1 MKKAACALKN
11 FLREQT
17 ASVKFYMI
25 FIVQRFFFSVRVWSI
40 AKNPV
45 LHLWFRYSEITFPK
59 FPNHNFSASLNAV
72 FLSKTDLE
80 HTFVCSKRAASFL
93 STQPVMCWQKRCTC
107 YCQFLSRIFSFFKEV
122 LNIFCWHGI
131 RGNWLA
137 IFLLAWYNS
146 GKKCIH

>member
-93 STQPVMCWQKRCTC
+93 STQPVMC
-107 YCQFLSRIFSFFKEV
+107 
-122 LNIFCWHGI
+122 
-131 RGNWLA
+131 
-137 IFLLAWYNS
+137 
-146 GKKCIH
+146 